1 MAASGPS
8 CDPQDLRCGSSR
20 WGVRGQSLPG
30 RLSCPAAC
38 EILVPRSG
46 IEPSSPALEGRFLTT
61 GPPGRVPGFLNL
73 VFIPT
78 LSSSFFFL
86 IQNSRSFEVYVCVFV
101 LGGGDWT
108 RLGSEKRQ
116 GGKREGV
123 DIQKSTS
130 PSLRLRANFSKA
142 RCA

>member
-1 MAASGPS
+1 M
-8 CDPQDLRCGSSR
+8 
-20 WGVRGQSLPG
+20 
-30 RLSCPAAC
+30 
-38 EILVPRSG
+38 
-46 IEPSSPALEGRFLTT
+46 
-61 GPPGRVPGFLNL
+61 
-73 VFIPT
+73 
-78 LSSSFFFL
+78 
-86 IQNSRSFEVYVCVFV
+86 CVFV